1 MRSSLPQENRVRVH
15 KLSEGAEAAGVSLSV
30 GSPGRRRRC
39 ARARLSTMIDM
50 RNPLTVLATRMP
62 WGDIEAGTPGAQVDG
77 RDLPNAQ
84 VPLLCQGTNHV
95 MVLMPGDEFI

>member
-1 MRSSLPQENRVRVH
+1 
-15 KLSEGAEAAGVSLSV
+15 
-30 GSPGRRRRC
+30 
-39 ARARLSTMIDM
+39 MIDM
-50 RNPLTVLATRMP
+50 RNPLTVLATHAVGRHR
-62 WGDIEAGTPGAQVDG
+62 GVTGTPGAQVDG